1 MAGRKSMITMAY
13 PWLAWLILLPFL
25 IWKIFPIANKMYG
38 DALRVP
44 FTADLAEI
52 KKQALGKV
60 QIFGGRYKFST
71 LKLIA
76 ASLLWIS
83 VVAAL
88 CRPQWVGEPH
98 QVQNQGRDIMLVVD
112 ISTSM
117 NEADFV
123 LQGKR
128 YDRLTAVKYV
138 VNQFVDKRT
147 EDRIGL
153 VLFGTRAYLQVP
165 LTYDRAALKEALWST
180 DAGMAGNS
188 TSIGDAV
195 GVALKNMPLQDKVQ
209 NKVIVLLTDGEN
221 NDGSLSLP
229 QAVNLAKK
237 EKVKVYTIGV
247 GSDEQSFW
255 GGLLTVP
262 TNSGLDETGL
272 QQLAAETKGT
282 YFRAKDLNSLVNVYD
297 AIDQLEPQ
305 TQEGRFVQETKD
317 LFYIP
322 ASVALLLFMFLIG
335 LARKEW

>member
-1 MAGRKSMITMAY
+1 MMSLAY
-13 PWLAWLILLPFL
+13 PWFGLLVLLPLLIWLIWPT
-25 IWKIFPIANKMYG
+25 AAKMYG

-44 FTADLAEI
+44 FVADLAEI
-52 KKQALGKV
+52 KNQTSGKLQILGGKAS
-60 QIFGGRYKFST
+60 FST
-71 LKLIA
+71 LKMVLA
-76 ASLLWIS
+76 ALMWLCA
-83 VVAAL
+83 VVAL

-98 QVQNQGRDIMLVVD
+98 PVQNQGRDIMLVVD

-165 LTYDRAALKEALWST
+165 LTYDRAALKEVLWAT

-195 GVALKNMPLQDKVQ
+195 GVALKNMPLQDEVQ

-221 NDGSLSLP
+221 NDGALSIL
-229 QAVNLAKK
+229 QAVNLAKT

-247 GSDEQSFW
+247 GSDETAFF
-255 GGLLTVP
+255 GGLFSVP
-262 TNSGLDETGL
+262 KNAELDEAGL
-272 QQLAAETKGT
+272 QKLAQETKGT
-282 YFRAKDLNSLVNVYD
+282 YFRAKDLNSLVQVYD

-305 TQEGRFVQETKD
+305 TSQGRFVQETKD

-322 ASVALLLFMFLIG
+322 AAIALVLFLCLIG

>member
-1 MAGRKSMITMAY
+1 MITLAY

-25 IWKIFPIANKMYG
+25 VWKIFPAAAKMYG
-38 DALRVP
+38 DALRIP
-44 FTADLAEI
+44 FITDLAEI
-52 KKQALGKV
+52 KKQTTGKM
-60 QIFGGRYKFST
+60 QIFGGKYKVSV
-71 LKLIA
+71 LKLII
-76 ASLLWIS
+76 ASLLWLA

-138 VNQFVDKRT
+138 VNQFVDKRV

-165 LTYDRAALKEALWST
+165 LTYDRVALKEVLWST

-255 GGLLTVP
+255 GGFLTIP
-262 TNSGLDETGL
+262 TNSGLDEVGL

-297 AIDQLEPQ
+297 AIDRLEPQ
-305 TQEGRFVQETKD
+305 TQEGRFVQESKD

-322 ASVALLLFMFLIG
+322 ASAALLVFIFLIG